1 MDKILK
7 IAGIILVAWVA
18 LGLVG
23 WVFHFLISTVFWVG
37 LIAGGVWLVSSIKGR
52 SRTAVNGRRSYPKIG

>member
-23 WVFHFLISTVFWVG
+23 WVFHFLVGAVFWVG
-37 LIAGGVWLVSSIKGR
+37 LVAGGIWLVSSIKGR
-52 SRTAVNGRRSYPKIG
+52 RRAAVNAPRDYHKIG